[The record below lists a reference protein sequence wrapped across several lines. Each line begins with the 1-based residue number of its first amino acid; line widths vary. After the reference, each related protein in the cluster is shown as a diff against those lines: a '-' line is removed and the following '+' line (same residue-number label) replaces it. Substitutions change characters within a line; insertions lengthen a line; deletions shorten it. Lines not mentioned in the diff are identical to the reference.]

1 MGRTFSQSKIRK
13 LICHLEK
20 LQEKTISQNVEEQS
34 WFYNCY
40 LYMFVICTCLTFSL
54 FFFNLIFVTAF
65 CYEPFN
71 SIWA

>member
-1 MGRTFSQSKIRK
+1 MGWTFSQSKIRK

-40 LYMFVICTCLTFSL
+40 LYMF
-54 FFFNLIFVTAF
+54 
-65 CYEPFN
+65 
-71 SIWA
+71 

>member
-1 MGRTFSQSKIRK
+1 MGRAFSQSKIRK

-40 LYMFVICTCLTFSL
+40 LYMF
-54 FFFNLIFVTAF
+54 
-65 CYEPFN
+65 
-71 SIWA
+71 

>member
-1 MGRTFSQSKIRK
+1 MGGTFSQSKIRK

-40 LYMFVICTCLTFSL
+40 LYMF
-54 FFFNLIFVTAF
+54 
-65 CYEPFN
+65 
-71 SIWA
+71 